1 MSGGQPISIGS
12 GCGFIGTV
20 LHEILH
26 AVGFFHTSSRY
37 DRDSYV
43 VVLPQNIIGGKY
55 VELFGEKCKLFS
67 N

>member
-1 MSGGQPISIGS
+1 MSGGQPISIGD

-26 AVGFFHTSSRY
+26 AVGFFHTSSRH

-43 VVLPQNIIGGKY
+43 VVLPQNIIGGIKY
-55 VELFGEKCKLFS
+55 VELFGWHK
-67 N
+67 